1 MNYSTTQSSY
11 LLLRR
16 FDIQEYGYS
25 KERNIRNPYSQQSRH
40 DPIHGKSGGHG
51 GKITYNPLNARPIP
65 RFIPMPPLT
74 FREESETPIN
84 VITKTDMAVEK
95 RL

>member
-51 GKITYNPLNARPIP
+51 GKNNI
-65 RFIPMPPLT
+65 
-74 FREESETPIN
+74 
-84 VITKTDMAVEK
+84 
-95 RL
+95 